1 MCVTQGGD
9 VLPRSTQGRVRSFAL
24 VGALVAGWG
33 LAGAAGTAAAD
44 PAAADAAVKPAVVG
58 ATAAVNWGT
67 CSSDTL
73 AGVPADQVK
82 FYSCARY
89 RVPIDHD
96 NASLGTI
103 DIALLKRAAR
113 TPGTRV

>member
-1 MCVTQGGD
+1 M
-9 VLPRSTQGRVRSFAL
+9 
-24 VGALVAGWG
+24 
-33 LAGAAGTAAAD
+33 
-44 PAAADAAVKPAVVG
+44 VG
-58 ATAAVNWGT
+58 ATAPVTWGT
-67 CSSDTL
+67 CPSATL

-113 TPGTRV
+113 TPDARVGSLFLNPGGPAVRACGCRSAASSTSSRRCSTAST